1 MKDFPGSLV
10 VKTLNAA
17 GTGLIPNLGTKV
29 LHAAQHSQKKKKG
42 AEAYGGKGVCCV
54 KSHGQ
59 LVTEQDSS
67 QIPYCTQFPNMNRVK
82 LDYR

>member
-1 MKDFPGSLV
+1 MKDFPGLV

-17 GTGLIPNLGTKV
+17 GTGLIPNLETKV
-29 LHAAQHSQKKKKG
+29 LYAAQHSQKKKKG
-42 AEAYGGKGVCCV
+42 AEAYGSKGVCCV

-59 LVTEQDSS
+59 LVTERDSS
-67 QIPYCTQFPNMNRVK
+67 QIPCCTQFPNISSVK